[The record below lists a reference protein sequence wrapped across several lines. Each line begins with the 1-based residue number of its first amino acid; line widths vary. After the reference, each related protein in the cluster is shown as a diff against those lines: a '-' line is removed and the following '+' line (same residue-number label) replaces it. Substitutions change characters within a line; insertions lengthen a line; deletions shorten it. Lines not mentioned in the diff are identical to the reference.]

1 MDEGIDSLMQ
11 RNPQASLLL
20 KAVWQFLPLSH
31 SKEHSRQLRVRWYH
45 HHHHHH
51 HHHHRH
57 HPRFTEWRLGRKN
70 RSIMPKIT
78 QLESG
83 RARNSTQTSSHCFLL
98 YNMPPLTMVQKC
110 FLLAQVYP
118 RARLDQNGDSR
129 IPGTVLKTRV
139 KEKIAFFFSF
149 QHDNLNHPN
158 WAALALGIPSP
169 LALRLSFHVGFKI
182 ISKHFTIYKA

>member
-20 KAVWQFLPLSH
+20 KVVWQFLPLSH
-31 SKEHSRQLRVRWYH
+31 SKELSRKLRVRWYH
-45 HHHHHH
+45 HHY
-51 HHHHRH
+51 
-57 HPRFTEWRLGRKN
+57 HPLFTEWRLGWKN
-70 RSIMPKIT
+70 RSTMPKIT

-98 YNMPPLTMVQKC
+98 YNMPSLTMVQKC

-118 RARLDQNGDSR
+118 GARLHQNGDRR

-139 KEKIAFFFSF
+139 KEKIASFFPFSMTTWIT
-149 QHDNLNHPN
+149 QT
-158 WAALALGIPSP
+158 GQ
-169 LALRLSFHVGFKI
+169 R
-182 ISKHFTIYKA
+182 